1 MYTYTI
7 TIALVVLSAL
17 FSGLTLGLMGLNA
30 QELKRKASLGDV
42 NAKKIYSVRKR
53 GNFLLTTLLVGNVA
67 VNSTLA
73 IFLGSIATGVIA
85 GLVATGLIVI
95 FGEIIPQAIFSR
107 FALQF
112 GAKFVW
118 LVKLFFLLLFPVVL
132 PIAWVLDKALGEEIP
147 AIYSKRELIKII
159 EEHEDSPD
167 SDLKEDEERIIK
179 GALTFSYK
187 KVREVMTPRI
197 ATVSIEASQV
207 LDKKLIQHIADSA
220 YSRFPV
226 YEEDMDKIIGV
237 LYLKDLLGSENYGKK
252 AKEVADKE
260 VLFVD
265 DDRNLGY
272 VFSAFLKTH
281 KHLFVVINEF
291 GSFVGVV
298 TMEDILEEII
308 RSEIMDE
315 RDKHRDMRKYAKS
328 KAPKRQNIV

>member
-1 MYTYTI
+1 MTTYVI
-7 TIALVVLSAL
+7 VIILLLFSAL

-30 QELKRKASLGDV
+30 HELKRKASIGDR
-42 NAKKIYSVRKR
+42 NAKRIYSIRKR
-53 GNFLLTTLLVGNVA
+53 GNLLLATLLIGNVG
-67 VNSTLA
+67 VNAALA
-73 IFLGSIATGVIA
+73 IFLGSIAAGVMA
-85 GLVATGLIVI
+85 GFIATGLIVV
-95 FGEIIPQAIFSR
+95 FGEIIPQAVFSR
-107 FALQF
+107 FAIIL

-118 LVKLFFLLLFPVVL
+118 FMRIIIFILLPITY
-132 PIAWVLDKALGEEIP
+132 PIAWVLDKFLGKEIP

-187 KVREVMTPRI
+187 KVMEIMTPVV
-197 ATVSIEASQV
+197 ATVALNADRKIDQA
-207 LDKKLIQHIADSA
+207 LIKYIAESA

-226 YEEDMDKIIGV
+226 YEKSMNNIIGI
-237 LYLKDLLGSENYGKK
+237 LYLKDLLGGKNLGK
-252 AKEVADKE
+252 TVGEVADKE

-281 KHLFVVINEF
+281 KHLFMVVNEF

-298 TMEDILEEII
+298 SMEDVIEEII
-308 RSEIMDE
+308 KSEIMDE
-315 RDKHRDMRKYAKS
+315 RDKHKDMRKYAKS
-328 KAPKRQNIV
+328 QAPKRKNVI